1 MSTFLT
7 LRLKRFVPIGLL
19 ALVAAVL
26 LAPAAANATPYVVRI
41 VQQGSNVIASGS
53 GEFDLTGLTFDS
65 VYSTSEAGIGPN
77 VAGLYSG
84 SSNSPAGVSSYAGV
98 TGPTS
103 FGSGCCTYTPNST
116 GDAVYIYE
124 AIQFFAVPF
133 GYQSG
138 SPLSNTTI
146 WNNATFASLGVT
158 PGTYVWTWGTGA
170 DQSFTLMI
178 GSAVGVPEP
187 AALGIFGFGVL
198 LVGGFICL
206 RRRAA

>member
-19 ALVAAVL
+19 ALAAAAL
-26 LAPAAANATPYVVRI
+26 LAPAAANATPYVI
-41 VQQGSNVIASGS
+41 KLVQQGSNVIAMGS
-53 GEFDLTGLTFDS
+53 GAFDVSGLTPIPLSSQAGMSPSYGAIAVGNASAGF
-65 VYSTSEAGIGPN
+65 TSYYPSFSGPVSFGAGGVAFASSESGDVGAISIG
-77 VAGLYSG
+77 
-84 SSNSPAGVSSYAGV
+84 AGVLGAPIGYV
-98 TGPTS
+98 
-103 FGSGCCTYTPNST
+103 SGTNL
-116 GDAVYIYE
+116 
-124 AIQFFAVPF
+124 
-133 GYQSG
+133 SG
-138 SPLSNTTI
+138 TAT
-146 WNNATFASLGVT
+146 WDNATFASLGVT